1 MSADPPGRPVVGIS
15 AYSEVARWGLWDM
28 QATLLPQ
35 NYADQLVAAGALPV
49 LLPPVRGVER
59 AVTRLDGLIISGGPD
74 IQPDRYGQQAG
85 PRTTI
90 VRPERD
96 EAEIALFRSALAA
109 RMPVLG
115 ICRGM
120 QLINAALG
128 GTLIQ
133 HLPDVVGHEGH
144 SPTPGTM
151 AEHKVTIGGSGSRS
165 LLAEILGEG
174 THLVPTHHHQGI
186 DRLGRGLVAT
196 AWAEDGTVEGLE
208 LAGQFVLGVQWHP
221 EAGDDLTLLRALV
234 EAAAT
239 AGR

>member
-1 MSADPPGRPVVGIS
+1 MSPDPRGRPVIGIS

-35 NYADQLVAAGALPV
+35 NYADQLVAAGAVPV
-49 LLPPVRGVER
+49 LLLPVPGVES
-59 AVTRLDGLIISGGPD
+59 AVTRLDGLIIAGGPD
-74 IQPDRYGQQAG
+74 IEPDRYGQEAG
-85 PRTTI
+85 PQTTI
-90 VRPERD
+90 MRPQRD
-96 EAEIALFRSALAA
+96 EAEIALFQSALVA

-120 QLINAALG
+120 QLINTALG

-133 HLPDVVGHEGH
+133 HLPDVVGHHGH

-151 AEHKVTIGGSGSRS
+151 AEHKVTIGGCGSSS

-174 THLVPTHHHQGI
+174 PHVVPTHHHQGI

-208 LAGQFVLGVQWHP
+208 LAGQFALGVQWHP
-221 EAGDDLTLLRALV
+221 EAGNDLTLLRALV
-234 EAAAT
+234 GAAGA
-239 AGR
+239 ARR